1 MKNIFTHVIVISAML
16 FWGMSFIWSKIVFE
30 TFSPL
35 TTIFLRL
42 VISVI
47 TLFLFMFLMKINMKV
62 EKKDFKYFLLSA
74 IFNPFLYFIGENYG
88 LQQVSAFFTSVIIS
102 TIPVITPFFVFMFYN
117 EKITKL
123 NVIGLIVSFAG
134 VLIIIFSGGI
144 SAGGNLFG
152 FIMLGL
158 AVISAIFYTIF
169 VKKLSFK
176 YNAVS
181 IIAWQN
187 LIGAILFLP
196 FFVIFDFKETL
207 SANPGYKVISS
218 LIMLGIF
225 ASSAAFIFFTYG
237 IQKLGIIKTNFYTNL
252 IPVFSL
258 IFAYIFLGEP
268 LTILKF
274 TGLIIVITGIVFAE
288 MKKGKEIKIADKL
301 NN

>member
-1 MKNIFTHVIVISAML
+1 MKNIITHITVIAAML

-35 TTIFLRL
+35 ATIFLRL
-42 VISVI
+42 VISVV
-47 TLFLFMFLMKINMKV
+47 TLFLFMALMKINMKV

-74 IFNPFLYFIGENYG
+74 LFNPFLYFIGENYG

-123 NVIGLIVSFAG
+123 NIIGLLISFSG
-134 VLIIIFSGGI
+134 VLLIIFSDGI
-144 SAGGNLFG
+144 TAGGNLFG
-152 FIMLGL
+152 FLMLGM

-187 LIGAILFLP
+187 LIGVFLFLP
-196 FFVIFDFKETL
+196 FFLLFDFNETI
-207 SANPGYKVISS
+207 SANPDYKVLTS
-218 LIMLGIF
+218 LIMLGIL

-274 TGLIIVITGIVFAE
+274 TGLLIVITGIIFAE
-288 MKKGKEIKIADKL
+288 IKKGKEIKITEK
-301 NN
+301 